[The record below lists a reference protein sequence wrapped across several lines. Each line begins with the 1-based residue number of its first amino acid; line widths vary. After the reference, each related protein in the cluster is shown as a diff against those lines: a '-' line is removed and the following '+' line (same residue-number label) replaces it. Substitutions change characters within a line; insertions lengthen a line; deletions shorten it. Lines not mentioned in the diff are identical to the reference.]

1 MARRRRSRRIRVKGT
16 VKDVL
21 PGPGKR
27 MRRVPG
33 YYRKIKR

>member
-1 MARRRRSRRIRVKGT
+1 MARRRYKRPKVRVRGH

-27 MRRVPG
+27 MRRVGG
-33 YYRKIKR
+33 YYRKK